1 MEIEEGKK
9 GGEQEKEKRKEI
21 EGLFDVQI
29 NRFPSSS
36 L

>member
-9 GGEQEKEKRKEI
+9 GGEQEKRKEI

>member
-9 GGEQEKEKRKEI
+9 GESKRKRKEI

-29 NRFPSSS
+29 NRFPTSS